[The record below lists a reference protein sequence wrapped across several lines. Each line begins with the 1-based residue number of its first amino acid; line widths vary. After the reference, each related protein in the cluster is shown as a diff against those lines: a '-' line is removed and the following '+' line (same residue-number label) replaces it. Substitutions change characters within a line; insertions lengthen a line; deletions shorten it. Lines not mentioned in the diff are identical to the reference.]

1 MKKPAIHLTKKELA
15 SVAAL
20 GEGGRL
26 GHKANDAQIRKLMEI
41 LGLGEGVELAPAPKR
56 PEGACSHLVV
66 KAPVMTFESA
76 RGGVAWW
83 RFDSMLRSSHRRSLK
98 TELSDRA
105 VWRSNPTCA
114 LTGAACEFCR
124 YDYDGESLELYFHG
138 DAGKCPVPDIVGKD
152 KGFENDPA
160 ELRRI
165 AVDLE
170 VCAGCDCA
178 GKHMDVAD
186 CAGCCKARSLFAV
199 RHVLAPL
206 WKKDWE
212 NKKEARR

>member
-1 MKKPAIHLTKKELA
+1 MKKPAIYYLTKEELA

-20 GEGGRL
+20 GKDGKLGR
-26 GHKANDAQIRKLMEI
+26 KANDAQIRKLMEI

-56 PEGACSHLVV
+56 PEGACSHLVA

-76 RGGVAWW
+76 RDEIAWW
-83 RFDSMLRSSHRRSLK
+83 RFDSMLKSSRCCLK
-98 TELSDRA
+98 TGLSSRA
-105 VWRSNPTCA
+105 VWKSDPTCA
-114 LTGAACEFCR
+114 LTGAACEFCK
-124 YDYDGESLELYFHG
+124 YDYDGESLKLYSHG
-138 DAGKCPVPDIVGKD
+138 DAGKCPVPDIVEKGR
-152 KGFENDPA
+152 GFENDPA

-206 WKKDWE
+206 WNKEWE
-212 NKKEARR
+212 GRKEARK